1 MFRREG
7 IALLVAEVIGTFA
20 LTFVVL
26 SVSKSPIG
34 IPYFVA
40 IAAGLT
46 LAIVVLT
53 LGRAPGVHINPAVT
67 FSMWAVRKIGTLQG
81 LLFIA
86 AQFMGAAFAW
96 RLYTYFVNTTVPSIA
111 SKEFDWRIFVAEM
124 VGTAVFVLGVTAAVY
139 KNYEGGKF
147 AATLGGSLVL
157 GIVIAS
163 SISNGV
169 INPAVALGVQSWSK
183 EYVLAPLA
191 GGLIGANLY
200 TLLFVGEQFAVRTS
214 GLRLPGR
221 NIIASKVG
229 FATKSKTVTSK
240 VKPSAKT
247 KKTKVA
253 KKRSR

>member
-7 IALLVAEVIGTFA
+7 ISLLIAELIGTFA

-46 LAIVVLT
+46 LAIIVLV

-96 RLYTYFVNTTVPSIA
+96 RLYTYLVNTTVPSIA
-111 SKEFDWRIFVAEM
+111 TKEFDWRVFVAEM

-147 AATLGGSLVL
+147 AATIGGSLVL
-157 GIVIAS
+157 GIVIAA

-183 EYVLAPLA
+183 EYVVAPLV

-200 TLLFVGEQFAVRTS
+200 TLLFAGEQFAVKTS

-221 NIIASKVG
+221 AVFVSKIRPTTQVKNAASS
-229 FATKSKTVTSK
+229 TKSQ
-240 VKPSAKT
+240 KT
-247 KKTKVA
+247 KPN
-253 KKRSR
+253 KKRSK